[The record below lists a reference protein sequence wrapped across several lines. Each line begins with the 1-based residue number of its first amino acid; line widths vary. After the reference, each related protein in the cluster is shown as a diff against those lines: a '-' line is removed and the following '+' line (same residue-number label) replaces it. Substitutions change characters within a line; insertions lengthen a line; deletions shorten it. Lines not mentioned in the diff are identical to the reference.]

1 MKIGIV
7 NDAPIAVEAL
17 RRTLLQRPGHEIIW
31 IAEEGKRAIELCA
44 WQTPDL
50 ILMDLI
56 MPVLDGV
63 SATRHIMA
71 HTPCAILIVTGD
83 VGANVSAV
91 YDAMAHGA
99 IDAIDTPSTL
109 IGYPRNDVNSLLSK
123 IDSIEKLLNQR
134 QSTPEHSV
142 PAPAAESAVAT
153 NTAATPVYSKKP
165 VLSPPDS
172 KYLIAI
178 GASAGGPAA
187 LAVLLSQLPA
197 DFPAA
202 LVVVQHVDAQFASGM
217 ADWLGSQSAM
227 PVRLAKAGDSPTPGC
242 VLLAGTDDHLRLTRP
257 FQLGYTEQPSGYPYR
272 PSIDVF
278 FQSVVELWAGKA
290 VGVLLTGMGRD
301 GAIGL
306 KAMRDKGYYTIAQD
320 QKSSAVYGMPK
331 AAASL
336 NAADAILPVNQIAGK
351 LVSIINKR

>member
-17 RRTLLQRPGHEIIW
+17 RRTLALRQDHEIIW
-31 IAEEGKRAIELCA
+31 IAEDGKRAIELCA
-44 WQTPDL
+44 WQVPDL

-63 SATRHIMA
+63 GATRHIMA
-71 HTPCAILIVTGD
+71 HTPCAILVVTGD

-91 YDAMAHGA
+91 YDAMAYGA
-99 IDAIDTPSTL
+99 LDAIDTPSSL
-109 IGYPRNDVNSLLSK
+109 AGHPRNGVNSLLAK
-123 IDSIEKLLNQR
+123 IDSIEKLINQR
-134 QSTPEHSV
+134 QAAPEIT
-142 PAPAAESAVAT
+142 AVSK
-153 NTAATPVYSKKP
+153 TAAPIPAINAAAPRKS
-165 VLSPPDS
+165 SPQAPNS
-172 KYLIAI
+172 KYLVAI

-187 LAVLLSQLPA
+187 LATLLSQLPA

-202 LVVVQHVDAQFASGM
+202 LVVVQHVDAQFAAGM
-217 ADWLGSQSAM
+217 ADWLGGQSRL
-227 PVRLAKAGDSPTPGC
+227 PVRLALAGDSPTPGT

-278 FQSVVELWAGKA
+278 FQSVVETWAGKA
-290 VGVLLTGMGRD
+290 IGILLTGMGRD
-301 GAIGL
+301 GALGL

-320 QKSSAVYGMPK
+320 RDSSAVYGMPK
-331 AAASL
+331 AAAQM
-336 NAADAILPVNQIAGK
+336 NAADAILPVNRIADK
-351 LVSIINKR
+351 LVSLVSKQ

>member
-17 RRTLLQRPGHEIIW
+17 RRTLVQRQDHEIIW
-31 IAEEGKRAIELCA
+31 IAEDGQRAIELCA
-44 WQTPDL
+44 WQVPDL
-50 ILMDLI
+50 ILMDLM

-63 SATRHIMA
+63 AATRHIMA

-91 YDAMAHGA
+91 YDAMAYGA
-99 IDAIDTPSTL
+99 LDAIDTPSTL
-109 IGYPRNDVNSLLSK
+109 SGYPRNDVNSLLAK

-134 QSTPEHSV
+134 QSLPEQG
-142 PAPAAESAVAT
+142 APAAASA
-153 NTAATPVYSKKP
+153 AATAIAAGGRKSSLPA
-165 VLSPPDS
+165 PDS
-172 KYLIAI
+172 KYLVAI

-187 LAVLLSQLPA
+187 LATLLSQLPA

-217 ADWLGSQSAM
+217 AEWLSSQSKL
-227 PVRLAKAGDSPTPGC
+227 PVRLALAGDSPAPGQ

-278 FQSVVELWAGKA
+278 FQSIVELWAGKA
-290 VGVLLTGMGRD
+290 IGILLTGMGRD
-301 GAIGL
+301 GALGL

-320 QKSSAVYGMPK
+320 RQSSAVYGMPK
-331 AAASL
+331 AAAL
-336 NAADAILPVNQIAGK
+336 LDAADAILPVNQIAGK
-351 LVSIINKR
+351 LAGIISKR

>member
-17 RRTLLQRPGHEIIW
+17 RRTLVQRQDHEIIW
-31 IAEEGKRAIELCA
+31 IAEDGQRAIELCA
-44 WQTPDL
+44 WQAPDL
-50 ILMDLI
+50 ILIDLI

-63 SATRHIMA
+63 AATRHIMA

-91 YDAMAHGA
+91 YDAMAYGA
-99 IDAIDTPSTL
+99 LDAIDTPSTL
-109 IGYPRNDVNSLLSK
+109 SGYPRNDVNSLLAK

-134 QSTPEHSV
+134 QSLPEQR
-142 PAPAAESAVAT
+142 APAAASAAAAT
-153 NTAATPVYSKKP
+153 TATATAAGGRKSSLPA
-165 VLSPPDS
+165 PDS
-172 KYLIAI
+172 KYLVAI

-187 LAVLLSQLPA
+187 LATLLSQLPA

-217 ADWLGSQSAM
+217 AEWLSSQSKL
-227 PVRLAKAGDSPTPGC
+227 PVRLAQAGDSPTPGQ
-242 VLLAGTDDHLRLTRP
+242 VMLAGTDDHLRLTRP

-278 FQSVVELWAGKA
+278 FQSIVELWAGKA
-290 VGVLLTGMGRD
+290 IGILLTGMGRD
-301 GAIGL
+301 GALGL

-320 QKSSAVYGMPK
+320 RESSAVYGMPK
-331 AAASL
+331 AAAML
-336 NAADAILPVNQIAGK
+336 DAADAILPVNQIAGK
-351 LVSIINKR
+351 LVSIICKR

>member
-1 MKIGIV
+1 MRIGIV

-31 IAEEGKRAIELCA
+31 IAEDGKRAVDLCA

-63 SATRHIMA
+63 GATRHIMA

-91 YDAMAHGA
+91 YDAMAYGA
-99 IDAIDTPSTL
+99 LDAIDTPSTL
-109 IGYPRNDVNSLLSK
+109 SGYPRNDVNSLLSK
-123 IDSIEKLLNQR
+123 IDSIEKLLDQR
-134 QSTPEHSV
+134 KSTPEHS
-142 PAPAAESAVAT
+142 APIEKS
-153 NTAATPVYSKKP
+153 TAATSAGITTTDSKKAALP
-165 VLSPPDS
+165 PPDS

-187 LAVLLSQLPA
+187 LATLLSQLPA

-217 ADWLGSQSAM
+217 ADWLGGQSNL

-242 VLLAGTDDHLRLTRP
+242 VLLAGTDDHLRLTGP

-290 VGVLLTGMGRD
+290 VGILLTGMGRD
-301 GAIGL
+301 GATGL

-320 QKSSAVYGMPK
+320 QKTSAVYGMPK

-336 NAADAILPVNQIAGK
+336 NAADVILPVNQIAGM
-351 LVSIINKR
+351 LVNIINKR

>member
-17 RRTLLQRPGHEIIW
+17 RRTLKQRQDHEIIW
-31 IAEEGKRAIELCA
+31 IAEDGKRAIELCA

-50 ILMDLI
+50 ILMDLM

-63 SATRHIMA
+63 AATRHIMA

-91 YDAMAHGA
+91 YDAMAYGA
-99 IDAIDTPSTL
+99 LDAIDTPSTL
-109 IGYPRNDVNSLLSK
+109 SGYPRNDVNSLLAK

-134 QSTPEHSV
+134 QSALEPSPPPV
-142 PAPAAESAVAT
+142 
-153 NTAATPVYSKKP
+153 TAASTAAAVRKP
-165 VLSPPDS
+165 SLPGLDS
-172 KYLIAI
+172 KYLVAI

-187 LAVLLSQLPA
+187 LATLLSQLPA

-217 ADWLGSQSAM
+217 AEWLSSQSKL
-227 PVRLAKAGDSPTPGC
+227 PVRLAQAGNSPTPGS

-278 FQSVVELWAGKA
+278 FQSIVELWAGKA
-290 VGVLLTGMGRD
+290 IGILLTGMGRD
-301 GAIGL
+301 GALGL

-320 QKSSAVYGMPK
+320 RASSAVYGMPK
-331 AAASL
+331 AAAL
-336 NAADAILPVNQIAGK
+336 LGAADAILPVNQIADR
-351 LVSIINKR
+351 LVSIICKR

>member
-17 RRTLLQRPGHEIIW
+17 RRTLVQRQDHEIIW
-31 IAEEGKRAIELCA
+31 IAEDGQRAIELCA
-44 WQTPDL
+44 WQVPDL
-50 ILMDLI
+50 ILMDLM

-63 SATRHIMA
+63 AATRHIMA

-91 YDAMAHGA
+91 YDAMAYGA
-99 IDAIDTPSTL
+99 LDAIDTPSTL
-109 IGYPRNDVNSLLSK
+109 SGYQRNDVNTMLAK
-123 IDSIEKLLNQR
+123 IDSIEKMLNQR
-134 QSTPEHSV
+134 QSLPEQG
-142 PAPAAESAVAT
+142 APAAAT
-153 NTAATPVYSKKP
+153 TTTAAGGKKSSLP
-165 VLSPPDS
+165 APDS
-172 KYLIAI
+172 KYLVAI

-187 LAVLLSQLPA
+187 LATLLSQLPA

-217 ADWLGSQSAM
+217 AEWLSSQSKL
-227 PVRLAKAGDSPTPGC
+227 PVRLAQAGDSPAPGH

-278 FQSVVELWAGKA
+278 FQSVVGLWAGKA
-290 VGVLLTGMGRD
+290 VGILLTGMGRD
-301 GAIGL
+301 GALGL

-320 QKSSAVYGMPK
+320 RESSAVYGMPK
-331 AAASL
+331 AAALL
-336 NAADAILPVNQIAGK
+336 NAADAILPVNQIAAK
-351 LVSIINKR
+351 LVSIICKR

>member
-17 RRTLLQRPGHEIIW
+17 RRTLVQRQDHEIIW
-31 IAEEGKRAIELCA
+31 IAEDGQRAIELCA
-44 WQTPDL
+44 WQVPDL
-50 ILMDLI
+50 ILMDLM

-63 SATRHIMA
+63 AATRHIMA

-91 YDAMAHGA
+91 YDAMAYGA
-99 IDAIDTPSTL
+99 LDAIDTPSTL
-109 IGYPRNDVNSLLSK
+109 SGYQRNDVNTMLAK

-134 QSTPEHSV
+134 QSLPEQR
-142 PAPAAESAVAT
+142 APAAAAAT
-153 NTAATPVYSKKP
+153 TTAAAGAKRTSLPA
-165 VLSPPDS
+165 PDS

-187 LAVLLSQLPA
+187 LATLLSQLPA

-217 ADWLGSQSAM
+217 AEWLSGQSKL
-227 PVRLAKAGDSPTPGC
+227 PVRLAQAGDSPAPGQ

-290 VGVLLTGMGRD
+290 VGILLTGMGRD
-301 GAIGL
+301 GALGL

-320 QKSSAVYGMPK
+320 RESSAVYGMPK
-331 AAASL
+331 AAAL
-336 NAADAILPVNQIAGK
+336 LDAADAILPVNQIAAK
-351 LVSIINKR
+351 LVSIICKR

>member
-17 RRTLLQRPGHEIIW
+17 RRTLALRQEHEIIW
-31 IAEEGKRAIELCA
+31 IAEDGKRAIELCA
-44 WQTPDL
+44 WQVPDL
-50 ILMDLI
+50 ILMDLM

-63 SATRHIMA
+63 GATRHIMA
-71 HTPCAILIVTGD
+71 HTPCAILVVTGD

-91 YDAMAHGA
+91 YDAMAYGA
-99 IDAIDTPSTL
+99 LDAIDTPSAL
-109 IGYPRNDVNSLLSK
+109 AGHPRNGVNSLLAK
-123 IDSIEKLLNQR
+123 IDSIEKLINQR
-134 QSTPEHSV
+134 QTAPENLAASGAMAA
-142 PAPAAESAVAT
+142 APVSA
-153 NTAATPVYSKKP
+153 TAATGPRKP
-165 VLSPPDS
+165 ASQAPNS
-172 KYLIAI
+172 KYLVAI

-187 LAVLLSQLPA
+187 LATLLSQLPA

-202 LVVVQHVDAQFASGM
+202 LVVVQHVDAQFAAGM
-217 ADWLGSQSAM
+217 ADWLGGQSKL
-227 PVRLAKAGDSPTPGC
+227 PVRLALAGDSPTPGT

-290 VGVLLTGMGRD
+290 IGILLTGMGRD
-301 GAIGL
+301 GALGL

-320 QKSSAVYGMPK
+320 RDSSAVYGMPK
-331 AAASL
+331 AAAQL
-336 NAADAILPVNQIAGK
+336 NAADAILPVNRIADK
-351 LVSIINKR
+351 LLALISKH

>member
-17 RRTLLQRPGHEIIW
+17 RRTLLQRQDHEIIW
-31 IAEEGKRAIELCA
+31 IAEDGKRAIELCA
-44 WQTPDL
+44 WQAPDL
-50 ILMDLI
+50 ILMDLM

-63 SATRHIMA
+63 AATRHIMA

-91 YDAMAHGA
+91 YDAMAYGA
-99 IDAIDTPSTL
+99 LDAIDTPSTL
-109 IGYPRNDVNSLLSK
+109 SGYPRNDVNSLLAK
-123 IDSIEKLLNQR
+123 IDSIEKLVNQR
-134 QSTPEHSV
+134 QS
-142 PAPAAESAVAT
+142 PAEPGTPAATSAST
-153 NTAATPVYSKKP
+153 TAAGRKPGLPV
-165 VLSPPDS
+165 PDS
-172 KYLIAI
+172 KYLVAI

-187 LAVLLSQLPA
+187 LAALLSRLPA

-217 ADWLGSQSAM
+217 AEWLSSQSTL
-227 PVRLAKAGDSPTPGC
+227 PVRLAQAGNSPTPGT

-278 FQSVVELWAGKA
+278 FQSIVELWAGKA
-290 VGVLLTGMGRD
+290 IGILLTGMGRD
-301 GAIGL
+301 GALGL

-320 QKSSAVYGMPK
+320 RGSSAVYGMPK
-331 AAASL
+331 AAAL
-336 NAADAILPVNQIAGK
+336 LDAADAILPVNQIAGK
-351 LVSIINKR
+351 LVSIICKR

>member
-17 RRTLLQRPGHEIIW
+17 RRTLLQRQDHEIIW
-31 IAEEGKRAIELCA
+31 IAEDGQRAIELCA
-44 WQTPDL
+44 WQAPDL
-50 ILMDLI
+50 ILMDLM

-63 SATRHIMA
+63 AATRHIMA

-91 YDAMAHGA
+91 YDAMAYGA
-99 IDAIDTPSTL
+99 LDAIDTPSTL
-109 IGYPRNDVNSLLSK
+109 SGYPRNDVNSLLAK

-134 QSTPEHSV
+134 QSPPEQKPP
-142 PAPAAESAVAT
+142 PA
-153 NTAATPVYSKKP
+153 TAASTTAARKP
-165 VLSPPDS
+165 SLPGPDS
-172 KYLIAI
+172 KYLVAI

-187 LAVLLSQLPA
+187 LATLLSKLPA

-217 ADWLGSQSAM
+217 AEWLSSQSTL
-227 PVRLAKAGDSPTPGC
+227 PVRLAQSGNSPTPGV

-278 FQSVVELWAGKA
+278 FQSIVGLWSGKA
-290 VGVLLTGMGRD
+290 IGILLTGMGRD
-301 GAIGL
+301 GALGL

-320 QKSSAVYGMPK
+320 RQSSAVYGMPK
-331 AAASL
+331 AAAL
-336 NAADAILPVNQIAGK
+336 LDAADAILPVDQIADR
-351 LVSIINKR
+351 LVSIICKR